1 MGNDDL
7 FAEVPLKEDSSD
19 YTRTAN
25 LFRTSYGQPHLVIE
39 KVLKASSK
47 FLTFHLM
54 ESNMGHCVALSAVFE
69 IMFTATKLLKK
80 IIFIIKILHT

>member
-39 KVLKASSK
+39 KVLQASSK
-47 FLTFHLM
+47 FLTFRLM
-54 ESNMGHCVALSAVFE
+54 ESNIGHCVVLSAVLE
-69 IMFTATKLLKK
+69 IMFIARKLLK